1 MVDRLLVAIEC
12 RRCHEWFELCLSC
25 YRGHAYCSDECRDQA
40 RQEQKRRARAE
51 YLRSLGQEAV
61 REANQQRKQRS
72 RHPEEQAGVTDHT
85 AKARPEPVGTDQ
97 RDRRSQAVSATV
109 EQGSG
114 RVLDEA
120 CEQQP
125 PAPSPGPGLSR
136 PAEVPSGYDS
146 ATLAALVRQ
155 PPAVAP
161 DGSATAVATAEQGG
175 ADVVLGWQ
183 QQAPPGAV
191 LGRCSCC
198 GQPGWL
204 VPWVL
209 PAHAQQRSLRH
220 LLATG
225 GP

>member
-25 YRGHAYCSDECRDQA
+25 YRGHAYCGDECRDQA

-72 RHPEEQAGVTDHT
+72 RHPQEQAGVTDHT
-85 AKARPEPVGTDQ
+85 AKARAEPVGTDQ

-120 CEQQP
+120 CEQ
-125 PAPSPGPGLSR
+125 ASSTNPGPGVSR
-136 PAEVPSGYDS
+136 PADVPSAHDG
-146 ATLAALVRQ
+146 AALAALVAQ
-155 PPAVAP
+155 ELAAAP
-161 DGSATAVATAEQGG
+161 VGSDVAVATAEQGC

>member
-1 MVDRLLVAIEC
+1 MVCRVLVAIEC
-12 RRCHEWFELCLSC
+12 RRCDEPFELCLCC
-25 YRGHAYCSDECRDQA
+25 YRGQAYCGDECRDQA
-40 RQEQKRRARAE
+40 RKEQKRRARAD
-51 YLRSLGQEAV
+51 YLRRLGQEAV
-61 REANQQRKQRS
+61 RDDNRRRKRLS
-72 RHPEEQAGVTDHT
+72 RHPEDQVGVTDHT
-85 AKARPEPVGTDQ
+85 AKARGEPVGMEQ
-97 RDRRSQAVSATV
+97 LDRGSQAANATA

-120 CEQQP
+120 CEQ
-125 PAPSPGPGLSR
+125 ASSTNPGPGVSR
-136 PAEVPSGYDS
+136 PADVPRAHDG
-146 ATLAALVRQ
+146 AVLAALVAQ
-155 PPAVAP
+155 ELAAAPVGSDVAM
-161 DGSATAVATAEQGG
+161 ATAEGG
-175 ADVVLGWQ
+175 TDVVLGWQ
-183 QQAPPGAV
+183 QQAPPGAM